1 MKWKERIKLGDL
13 VQFVSAFRAQSDT
26 DRYPHIFETG
36 LVINTQEIDPTVSFP
51 SRTQNCATSI
61 LKVVR

>member
-36 LVINTQEIDPTVSFP
+36 LVVDADGLEPTVSFP
-51 SRTQNCATSI
+51 SKTQNCATNI